1 MANDQSSHLGLKPL
15 RELDRTDI
23 LYFRA
28 NTAQAIYR
36 WHPAAINNSGQCIMA
51 APGDN
56 VQVIGTIVG
65 FLDANKA
72 ALPGSMDSLSD
83 GPYLSASDDGQVA
96 VIVNPDTLYTLEAD
110 TGGSAMIGQ
119 NEIGNTCGFTY
130 IQTTGNTTTG
140 IANVVLDASD
150 AAADSGGTFRIVGLL
165 DNINQ
170 DGTMNTSSANFTKFI
185 VKINHYQLGQGS
197 FSAAV

>member
-1 MANDQSSHLGLKPL
+1 MANDQSSHLGLRPL
-15 RELDRTDI
+15 REIDRADI
-23 LYFRA
+23 MYFRA

-36 WHPAAINNSGQCIMA
+36 WHPAALNNSGQLIMA

-56 VQVIGTIVG
+56 VQIIGTIVG

-72 ALPGSMDSLSD
+72 ALPLSMDSLSD
-83 GPYLSASDDGQVA
+83 GPYLSASDDAQVA
-96 VIVNPDTLYTLEAD
+96 VCVNPDMFYTLEAD
-110 TGGSAMIGQ
+110 TGGSSTVALTDIG
-119 NEIGNTCGFTY
+119 TTAGFTY

-150 AAADSGGTFRIVGLL
+150 IAADSGGTFRIVGLL

-170 DGTMNTSSANFTKFI
+170 DGTLNTPSANFAKVI
-185 VKINHYQLGQGS
+185 VKIHHYQLGQGS
-197 FSAAV
+197 LSAAV